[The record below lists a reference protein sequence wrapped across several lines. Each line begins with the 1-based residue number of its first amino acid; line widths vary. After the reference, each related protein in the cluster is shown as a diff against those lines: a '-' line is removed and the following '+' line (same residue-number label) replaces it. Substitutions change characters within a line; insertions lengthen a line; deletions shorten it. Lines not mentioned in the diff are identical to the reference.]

1 MTGQG
6 AAQTQQGD
14 LFVSAEIRTVNSRY
28 YKLALRTSDGYASL
42 ESRVDE
48 LARKLIRRGTVQLD
62 LRIDHKSK
70 ANEFQINQTVIAGY
84 HKQLQAIA
92 AGLDLPPPS
101 LDELLVLPGVVEEPN
116 SSSADIEADWPLV
129 RDAVRQALDGL
140 AKMRADEG
148 RAMAADLADNCQLVR
163 QQLTAVEQRAPIVVE
178 QYRDR
183 IADRVNKLLAEF
195 EVRIGPDDVIR
206 EVSLFAERCDI
217 AEEVVRLRSHLDQF
231 HEIMQ
236 LPESSG
242 RKLEFVTQE
251 MFREAN
257 TIGSKANDSE
267 IAKNVV
273 EIKAAVERIREMI
286 QNIE

>member
-6 AAQTQQGD
+6 AAQAQQGD

-28 YKLALRTSDGYASL
+28 YKLALRTSDGYTTL

-48 LARKLIRRGTVQLD
+48 LVRKLIRRGTVQLD

-70 ANEFQINQTVIAGY
+70 SDEFQINQTVIAGY
-84 HKQLQAIA
+84 HKQLRAIA
-92 AGLDLPPPS
+92 ASLELPPPS

-116 SSSADIEADWPLV
+116 SSSADVDADWPLV
-129 RDAVRQALDGL
+129 RDAVREALDGL